1 MGSPVNVFIPGEVT
15 PSILKKITFSIEIM
29 FESCRQIYKRMTL
42 FMPVEYTIF
51 SSGNRHSFVSNIRLL
66 ALVYS
71 HFYDLDMVTFSSLT
85 DHQLRLMNFFSLE
98 LEDLQ

>member
-1 MGSPVNVFIPGEVT
+1 
-15 PSILKKITFSIEIM
+15 
-29 FESCRQIYKRMTL
+29 MTL
-42 FMPVEYTIF
+42 ILGNINGKFYLTENMACNGKNGVVHTEEYTIF
-51 SSGNRHSFVSNIRLL
+51 SSGNRHSFVSNLRLL

-85 DHQLRLMNFFSLE
+85 NKQLRLMNFFSLE